1 MFKFKKKFLVGLT
14 AAFMSIS
21 MFSATAS
28 AAGTDYWQN
37 WTDGAEQSTL
47 SMDLAGITVLIG
59 LIPEISLLVKAG
71 LQARHLEQ

>member
-28 AAGTDYWQN
+28 AAGPHHHHHHIEGRTPL
-37 WTDGAEQSTL
+37 GPASSLPQSF
-47 SMDLAGITVLIG
+47 
-59 LIPEISLLVKAG
+59 LLKC
-71 LQARHLEQ
+71 LE